1 MSPDPVSCKLR
12 VMSRTFWAPGRV
24 NLIGEFTDL
33 AGGLVLPAALDL
45 GLRIEVERADEI
57 SLRSRDLGPTRLPAD
72 GSSPVQGWAR
82 YVAAVAAELAA
93 LGREPVGIQGKIKST
108 LPIGA

>member
-45 GLRIEVERADEI
+45 GLRIEVEPAEEI
-57 SLRSRDLGPTRLPAD
+57 DLRSRDLGPARVAAD
-72 GSSPVQGWAR
+72 GSGIAEGWGR
-82 YVAAVAAELAA
+82 YVAAVAAELAE
-93 LGREPVGIQGKIKST
+93 LGREPVGIAGELAST
-108 LPIGA
+108 LPMG